1 MNGKAGIRESFLK
14 KRAGMSEALKRELS
28 SAICK
33 NILDFDLFKSAAS
46 VALYFPVRSE
56 VDILPLTAV
65 KGKYI
70 VFPKVVEKDLFF
82 SHAEYPD
89 GFMIGAFGIPEPAT
103 SKYVDFREIDLFL
116 VPGVAFDKS
125 GYRLGYGKGF
135 YDRLISKHAQIL
147 TLGICYN
154 DFLLKGLQVEPWDTR
169 VNYMVTDQGVFHTH
183 KEVT

>member
-1 MNGKAGIRESFLK
+1 
-14 KRAGMSEALKRELS
+14 MSEALKRELS
-28 SAICK
+28 NTICK
-33 NILDFDLFKSAAS
+33 NILDFNLFKSAAC

-65 KGKYI
+65 KGKYF
-70 VFPKVVEKDLFF
+70 VFPKVVENDLFF

-89 GFMIGAFGIPEPAT
+89 GFMIGSFGIPEPAT
-103 SKYVDFREIDLFL
+103 GKYLDFGEIDLFF
-116 VPGVAFDKS
+116 VPGIAFDKS

-135 YDRLISKHAQIL
+135 YDRLISKHAQII

-169 VNYMVTDQGVFHTH
+169 VNYMVTDQGVVHTH